1 MQSRGMLTQ
10 VVTNTRYFSGDEP
23 LHAAPVHKP
32 QLVGQFTPLRTA
44 HQCTPARSPTRSLA
58 VAFAAFA
65 HCPPRAR
72 IASSA
77 SGTTPLACPHT
88 ARCSLGPHTHLD
100 LPACSDRLITHA
112 VTVLSLLLHVTSLPV
127 RPPYIHPPVR
137 LHCCIMCTRLQYVS
151 RHMYPRMACTC
162 CATLPQHDAHGCTV
176 DPASASASAAALLRR
191 THSRCFF
198 GFFGFTYVGIGQ
210 ETSANAIRES
220 I

>member
-1 MQSRGMLTQ
+1 MARAPMHACAFTYAF
-10 VVTNTRYFSGDEP
+10 TRRRLCGLRP
-23 LHAAPVHKP
+23 LP
-32 QLVGQFTPLRTA
+32 
-44 HQCTPARSPTRSLA
+44 PARAHSVIRVGHHAPRLSPHRSVLARSTHTHTRTI
-58 VAFAAFA
+58 
-65 HCPPRAR
+65 CPRA
-72 IASSA
+72 A
-77 SGTTPLACPHT
+77 TDT
-88 ARCSLGPHTHLD
+88 PHTH
-100 LPACSDRLITHA
+100 AR
-112 VTVLSLLLHVTSLPV
+112 TVLSLLLHVTSLPV

-210 ETSANAIRES
+210 ETSVRALLQRHRAEAGHLLQRS
-220 I
+220 RCL